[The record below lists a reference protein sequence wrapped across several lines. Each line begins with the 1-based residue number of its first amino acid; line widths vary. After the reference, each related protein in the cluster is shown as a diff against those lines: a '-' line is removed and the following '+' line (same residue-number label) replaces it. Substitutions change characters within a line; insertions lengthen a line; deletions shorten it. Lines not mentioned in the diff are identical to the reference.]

1 MSSTPDLVA
10 LLPPAIRAFAQRH
23 GIGPQSLR
31 SDGSLTLTVDRRY
44 RVRMRP
50 APHNR
55 VALVAQL
62 IALPTPPS
70 RDADAIL
77 ERLTRV
83 GAGMLQKYGSTLCLD
98 ARQQALL
105 LQQSLPA
112 DADLQSVEDTMAD
125 FSNALA
131 FWSKLSWSEAESL
144 QLTSRE
150 S

>member
-1 MSSTPDLVA
+1 MSTTPDLVA
-10 LLPPAIRAFAQRH
+10 LLPPVIRAFAQRH

-55 VALVAQL
+55 VALVSQL
-62 IALPTPPS
+62 ITLPAPPS
-70 RDADAIL
+70 HDADALI
-77 ERLTRV
+77 ERLMRV
-83 GAGMLQKYGSTLCLD
+83 GAGLLQKHGSTLCLD

-112 DADLQSVEDTMAD
+112 DADAQMVEDTLAD

-131 FWSKLSWSEAESL
+131 FWSRLSWSEAESL
-144 QLTSRE
+144 QMANQE
-150 S
+150 A